1 MEENK
6 TTVELQQEIHKLLQ
20 DAKDQA
26 EYYDADEPPERA
38 LCYAVARLCDVARN
52 LDERLRRLEEE

>member
-1 MEENK
+1 MEEHR
-6 TTVELQQEIHKLLQ
+6 TTAELRQEIHKLLK

-38 LCYAVARLCDVARN
+38 LCYAVARLCEAARN
-52 LDERLRRLEEE
+52 LDERLRRLEAE